1 MLVVLSRPLA
11 PPRSVSIRI
20 LLGSRESSRQ
30 SAQSR
35 NGMVLIRP
43 MWLVVRGSALAV
55 GARGLGQGEGRIGGE
70 EADGLEGE
78 PAVFDRQ
85 DRPVLGAREVSR
97 AGGVPE
103 HHALAVERPVVRH
116 ELRQA
121 SATRVLVDQI
131 AGGVALGWVVAG
143 HPE

>member
-1 MLVVLSRPLA
+1 MTSTPGSRSRPGTSIGADARRPVAPVA

-55 GARGLGQGEGRIGGE
+55 CARGLGQVEGRIAVE

-78 PAVFDRQ
+78 PAVFDRH
-85 DRPVLGAREVSR
+85 DRPVLWGREGSR
-97 AGGVPE
+97 
-103 HHALAVERPVVRH
+103 
-116 ELRQA
+116 
-121 SATRVLVDQI
+121 
-131 AGGVALGWVVAG
+131 
-143 HPE
+143 